1 MGLYGDMK
9 EEIYMAITLSE
20 AKVGM
25 ADKVDQAVVDTFRRS
40 SLLLDNLVFDNAI
53 SPGTGGSTL
62 AYGYIQL
69 KTPSTASIRTINSE
83 YQAGEAKREEK
94 TSKAVIMG
102 GKFQIDR
109 VLIGTSGAVDELG
122 FQTEEKIKATSNEFH
137 NLVING
143 DSSDNS
149 GEFDGLN
156 KLLAGT
162 ETEITSQVDVSTSA
176 KMDSG
181 YNALLDE
188 VDAFLT
194 KLADKPTM
202 LLMNEDLL
210 TKMRSAA
217 RRAGYHKSERDEFG
231 RVVEYY
237 NDIPMVDVGKYYN
250 GTNTLNV
257 IPTDENGKTDMYAVK
272 IGLDA
277 FHGISPTGSKVIES
291 FMPDLNAPGAVKD
304 GEVELV
310 AGVVLKNTL
319 KAGVLRGIQVKAESS
334 PVSL

>member
-1 MGLYGDMK
+1 MPV
-9 EEIYMAITLSE
+9 TLAQ

-25 ADKVDQAVVDTFRRS
+25 ADKIDQTVVDEFRRN
-40 SLLLDNLVFDNAI
+40 SLLLDRLVFDNAI

-62 AYGYIQL
+62 SYGYIQL
-69 KTPSTASIRTINSE
+69 KTPSTAAIRTINSE
-83 YQAGEAKREEK
+83 YTPGEAEREEK
-94 TSKAVIMG
+94 TSKAVIIG
-102 GKFQIDR
+102 GSFQIDR

-122 FQTEEKIKATSNEFH
+122 FQASEKIKATANEFH

-143 DSSDNS
+143 DHTQNS
-149 GEFDGLN
+149 KEFDGLN
-156 KLLAGT
+156 KLLTGT
-162 ETEITSQVDVSTSA
+162 ETELTSAVDVSTSA
-176 KMDSG
+176 LMDSN

-188 VDAFLT
+188 VDAFIT
-194 KLADKPTM
+194 KLGDTPTM

-217 RRAGYHKSERDEFG
+217 RRAGYHRAERDEFG
-231 RVVEYY
+231 RQVEFY
-237 NDIPMVDVGKYYN
+237 NNIAMVDVGKYYN
-250 GTNTLNV
+250 GSSTENV
-257 IPTDENGKTDMYAVK
+257 IKTDNDGKTDMYAVK

-277 FHGISPTGSKVIES
+277 FHGISPTGSKVIQS

-319 KAGVLRGIQVKAESS
+319 KAGVLRGIKVKGNSD
-334 PVSL
+334 VSL